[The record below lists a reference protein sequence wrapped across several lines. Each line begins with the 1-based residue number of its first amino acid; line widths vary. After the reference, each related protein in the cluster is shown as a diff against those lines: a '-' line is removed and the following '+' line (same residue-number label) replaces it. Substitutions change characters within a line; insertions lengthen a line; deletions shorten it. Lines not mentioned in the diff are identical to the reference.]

1 MSGPGQT
8 ADDGRRIRR
17 TKKEG
22 KRGWEDGLTGSMTVS
37 FHQKQVKLNVRLE
50 KRSKA
55 KACWLE
61 VSGWKSSTNFDRDHH
76 MNLSIRVAHEK

>member
-8 ADDGRRIRR
+8 ADEADEKGR
-17 TKKEG
+17 KE
-22 KRGWEDGLTGSMTVS
+22 RGWEDGLTGSMTVS

-55 KACWLE
+55 KAYWLE
-61 VSGWKSSTNFDRDHH
+61 VVGSGRQ
-76 MNLSIRVAHEK
+76 